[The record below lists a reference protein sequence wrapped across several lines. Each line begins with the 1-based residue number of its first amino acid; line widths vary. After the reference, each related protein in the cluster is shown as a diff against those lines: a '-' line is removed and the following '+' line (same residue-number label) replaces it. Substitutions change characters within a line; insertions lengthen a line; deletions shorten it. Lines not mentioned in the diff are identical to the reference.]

1 MERRGVVEKAA
12 GWPRRVGGR
21 AFGALLLTLLAPVL
35 GLVLAAPAFAGLQK
49 EFSVFND
56 CPLSTPG
63 VVGCVVSYT
72 TSGEFHLGSK
82 TVPINQTIT
91 LQGGTTPSSPDLVPA
106 ADGNTLSK
114 TPLPLPGGLI
124 GVELLP
130 PLTEVTATAELAG
143 PVALNVGDLFAGKGT
158 AVSLPIKA
166 KLDNPSLG
174 STCYIGSE
182 SEPID
187 PQLTSGTTSPPS
199 PGTPITGNKGTLE
212 FTGDGNI
219 TVVRGASL
227 VDNAFA
233 VPGANGCDAPLSLL
247 VDPSV
252 DLIAGLPAAAGHNT
266 AVLNSTFENVSSA
279 LVKAQREIPEFGRC
293 VKVEGVKEGKS
304 KVYDGS
310 YSDSGCLV
318 PSKGGEYEWS
328 TGPGANAAFTAYAGK
343 STLEALGGGS
353 ALSCSHTA
361 IAGSYTGAKTAAAT
375 ATFTGCKLVAGK
387 QSCQS
392 AGAGSGEIV
401 TSQLQGSLGFIE
413 DLVEK
418 EQLIASV
425 GLDLT
430 HSPDLLTAEC
440 TGGAEVSVTGSVIAP
455 YGTVDKSILKNS
467 LLFSAPGGK
476 QSPEAFEEGAKDVLS
491 ATIAG
496 GSPAQAGLTSK
507 VKVTNSEPIEV
518 KAEAH

>member
-1 MERRGVVEKAA
+1 
-12 GWPRRVGGR
+12 
-21 AFGALLLTLLAPVL
+21 LTILAPVL
-35 GLVLAAPAFAGLQK
+35 VAALAAPAFAGLQK

-56 CPLSTPG
+56 CPLNTPG

-72 TSGEFHLGSK
+72 TGGEFHLGSK
-82 TVPINQTIT
+82 TVPINHTIT
-91 LQGGTTPSSPDLVPA
+91 LQGGASNSSPDLLPA

-166 KLDNPSLG
+166 KLDNPLLG
-174 STCYIGSE
+174 SSCYIGSE

-212 FTGDGNI
+212 FAGDGNI

-233 VPGANGCDAPLSLL
+233 VPGANGCDGLLSLI

-266 AVLNSTFENVSSA
+266 AVLDSTFENVSSA

-293 VKVEGVKEGKS
+293 VKVEGVKEGKT

-310 YSDSGCLV
+310 YSDPGCLV

-328 TGPGANAAFTAYAGK
+328 TGPGANAGFTATAGK
-343 STLEALGGGS
+343 STLETLGGAS
-353 ALSCSHTA
+353 ALSCTHA
-361 IAGSYTGAKTAAAT
+361 AVAGSYTGAKTATAT
-375 ATFTGCKLVAGK
+375 ATFTGCKLLAGK

-392 AGAGSGEIV
+392 PGEGSGEIV
-401 TSQLQGSLGFIE
+401 TGQLQGSLGFVE

-418 EQLIASV
+418 EQLIASA
-425 GLDLT
+425 GLDLS

-440 TGGAEVSVTGSVIAP
+440 SGGAKVAVAGSVIAP
-455 YGTVDKSILKNS
+455 YGTIDKTSSTNS
-467 LLFSAPGGK
+467 LTFSASGGK

-496 GSPAQAGLTSK
+496 GSPVQAGLTSK
-507 VKVTNSEPIEV
+507 VKIANGEPIEI